1 MKTQKLSVFAVLA
14 LGVAV
19 AVLAPAPSRA
29 EPPSVID
36 AMGMVLPTSLPKVTF
51 YFRAPGGT
59 KLTGTFIAEEL
70 VKKGSEKNIVIAS
83 ATVTTQDKMAA
94 TFTLPRPAQG
104 WPIGQYRLE
113 IKHGDKLV
121 HSERFMI
128 LDVK

>member
-19 AVLAPAPSRA
+19 AVLAPSSSRA
-29 EPPSVID
+29 EPPAVID
-36 AMGMVLPTSLPKVTF
+36 PMGMVLPTSLPKVTF

-70 VKKGSEKNIVIAS
+70 AKKGSEKNIVIAS
-83 ATVTTQDKMAA
+83 ATVTAQDKMAA
-94 TFTLPRPAQG
+94 TFTLPRPSVG

-113 IKHGDKLV
+113 VKHGDKLV
-121 HSERFMI
+121 HVQRFMI